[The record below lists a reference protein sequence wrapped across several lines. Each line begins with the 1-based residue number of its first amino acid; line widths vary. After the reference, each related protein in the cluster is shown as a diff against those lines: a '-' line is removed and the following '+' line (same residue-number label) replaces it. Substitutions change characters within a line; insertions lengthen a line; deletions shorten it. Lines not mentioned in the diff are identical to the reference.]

1 MISKTNI
8 LILFFLQ
15 LFCCSAKSQSSTK
28 IISSGDSLRNKE
40 YKPEI
45 FTSGFIDVMNNGQV
59 NASAR
64 FIRLFI
70 GEPGKVCNSIKF
82 LWWCKQ

>member
-1 MISKTNI
+1 MKKV
-8 LILFFLQ
+8 FFLTIPILMYNYVLSQ
-15 LFCCSAKSQSSTK
+15 AKP
-28 IISSGDSLRNKE
+28 L
-40 YKPEI
+40 KPEI

-70 GEPGKVCNSIKF
+70 GEPGKFALPISFYGGVSNNNF
-82 LWWCKQ
+82 QN